1 MAKKITIPYNGKTY
15 TLEFTREVVKSM
27 ERQGFRIAE
36 IDNMPMTVITALFNG
51 AFDANHPAM
60 KDATKEKIFGGLRN
74 RKELIQI
81 LVEMYADTY
90 NTLFDEDDGEA
101 DEGNPGWGIME

>member
-15 TLEFTREVVKSM
+15 TLEFTREVVKCM

-60 KDATKEKIFGGLRN
+60 KSMTKEKIFSGLKC
-74 RKELIQI
+74 RKELIQA

-90 NTLFDEDDGEA
+90 NALFDDDEDEA
-101 DEGNPGWGIME
+101 DEGNPGWGVTE